1 MFLQSPPHNQV
12 IPSTEITTKVAETE
26 TPENVIKKKKQKWEK
41 TATPENSNK
50 DTRNKNISKDWSVD
64 CGHLSP

>member
-26 TPENVIKKKKQKWEK
+26 TPENVIKKKKKKQQHQK
-41 TATPENSNK
+41 TPIKIRETK
-50 DTRNKNISKDWSVD
+50 I
-64 CGHLSP
+64 